1 MGAGGGFRRE
11 AWWIAVASLVAA
23 ALLWHPAFRQLDA
36 TGLWDWHYFHHM
48 WEAGVV
54 ALSRFGEWPLWD
66 PFHCGGVTI
75 FGNPQNQLF
84 APLYFFSFLIGP
96 TAATKLWVLLH
107 AAAGF
112 SGMIL
117 FARREGALGWPG
129 ALLAA
134 VAWGASGFFAWH
146 GARGHSALLPFY
158 YAPWLLLAWRAAA
171 RDPRWTAGVAA
182 LLGLVLLEGG
192 GYPFAFF
199 LLLLGFDA
207 LVRLASRQ
215 GRGRILVAGLVAAPL
230 TLLLGAVRL
239 LPVLDQM
246 LGRPRT
252 RHFADALSA
261 SEVLGML
268 TVREHGLLHAGHRYL
283 WTEYGSYVGWGVVA
297 LAVLGAGVAWRRG
310 RIQWVL
316 GLVVFLGFTVGHYG
330 PWSPWELLQRLPLYE
345 SLRAPSRFAVFFSFY
360 LALLAGLGLDAL
372 ERALAALPS
381 SGAWRWLRRLLP
393 WLVFGLLAADVFAV
407 ALTITDQWR
416 GRPIGEVR
424 PAGRYH
430 LDDRFEYLRWY
441 ASLPRM
447 GIGTTRCYEPMRIA
461 VADGLWTGSGPQARI
476 AAGDGSVVEWG
487 RTTSTAFARVELR
500 EPATVVFNQNHAPGW
515 RSSVGRVRADHQG
528 RLVVD
533 LMPGE
538 HRIELRYVPRSL
550 VPGIAGSV
558 LGLVLTVLAA
568 RWLSWPRL
576 ERALRVELR

>member
-1 MGAGGGFRRE
+1 VE
-11 AWWIAVASLVAA
+11 DS
-23 ALLWHPAFRQLDA
+23 PAFRSLDA

-75 FGNPQNQLF
+75 FGNPQNQLL
-84 APLYFFSFLIGP
+84 APLYFLSFLIGP
-96 TAATKLWVLLH
+96 TLATKLWVVLH

-117 FARREGALGWPG
+117 FARREGRLEWPG

-158 YAPWLLLAWRAAA
+158 YAPWLLLAWRGAA

-207 LVRLASRQ
+207 LVRLASGP

-239 LPVLDQM
+239 LPVVDQM

-252 RHFADALSA
+252 QHFADALSA

-297 LAVLGAGVAWRRG
+297 LALLGAGVARRRG

-316 GLVVFLGFTVGHYG
+316 GLVAFLGFTVGHYG

-345 SLRAPSRFAVFFSFY
+345 SLRVPSRFAVLFTFY

-372 ERALAALPS
+372 GRALAVLP
-381 SGAWRWLRRLLP
+381 ARRRLRRRPDHHRSVEGATDRRGPAGGQVSSRRPVRIPALVCALSADGDRYDALLRAHADRRGRRTLGRARAP
-393 WLVFGLLAADVFAV
+393 GPHRGRRRIGRRVGPHHLHRLRPGRAPGARNGGVQPEPRAGLAELRGTGPRRRPGAPGGRPDARRASDRAALRPAKPGPGNRGKRSGPGAHGARGALAQLAA
-407 ALTITDQWR
+407 
-416 GRPIGEVR
+416 
-424 PAGRYH
+424 
-430 LDDRFEYLRWY
+430 
-441 ASLPRM
+441 
-447 GIGTTRCYEPMRIA
+447 TR
-461 VADGLWTGSGPQARI
+461 AR
-476 AAGDGSVVEWG
+476 
-487 RTTSTAFARVELR
+487 
-500 EPATVVFNQNHAPGW
+500 APG
-515 RSSVGRVRADHQG
+515 RA
-528 RLVVD
+528 
-533 LMPGE
+533 
-538 HRIELRYVPRSL
+538 
-550 VPGIAGSV
+550 
-558 LGLVLTVLAA
+558 
-568 RWLSWPRL
+568 
-576 ERALRVELR
+576 ALRGEGRRSGCPGREAP